1 MALVQ
6 ARPLVSLS
14 TGAYKYI
21 ALCGRVQ
28 KNHCSRSPETSMD
41 RRKYIKSSVLLFLK
55 STYVRFFFLVAGN
68 QATQNVFER
77 IYGLILC

>member
-21 ALCGRVQ
+21 ALCGRDQ
-28 KNHCSRSPETSMD
+28 KNHCIRSPETSMD

-55 STYVRFFFLVAGN
+55 STYVRFFFLVAGKDGDPE
-68 QATQNVFER
+68 FF
-77 IYGLILC
+77 

>member
-6 ARPLVSLS
+6 ACPLVSLS

-28 KNHCSRSPETSMD
+28 KNHCSRSPETSVD

-55 STYVRFFFLVAGN
+55 STYVRFFLLVAGKDGDPE
-68 QATQNVFER
+68 FF
-77 IYGLILC
+77 